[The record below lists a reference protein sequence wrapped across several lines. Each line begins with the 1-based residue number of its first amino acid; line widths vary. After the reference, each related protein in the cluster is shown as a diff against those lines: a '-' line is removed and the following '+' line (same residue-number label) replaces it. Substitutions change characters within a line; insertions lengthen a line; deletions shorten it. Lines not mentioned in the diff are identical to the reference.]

1 MLESLWEAMQ
11 IIALVTTM
19 YGFFFLGPFIF
30 CGAVVGLLAAL
41 VKFGEGLHWIMSG
54 APIGWFGNILEG
66 TCNAFSNAFS
76 NLVRRSGQPATR
88 PTQGGNS

>member
-1 MLESLWEAMQ
+1 MQESLWEAMQ
-11 IIALVTTM
+11 IIAYVSM
-19 YGFFFLGPFIF
+19 MFSFFFLGPFIF
-30 CGAVVGLLAAL
+30 CLSVVGLLAAL

-66 TCNAFSNAFS
+66 ICKAFS
-76 NLVRRSGQPATR
+76 NLGRRSWQPATG